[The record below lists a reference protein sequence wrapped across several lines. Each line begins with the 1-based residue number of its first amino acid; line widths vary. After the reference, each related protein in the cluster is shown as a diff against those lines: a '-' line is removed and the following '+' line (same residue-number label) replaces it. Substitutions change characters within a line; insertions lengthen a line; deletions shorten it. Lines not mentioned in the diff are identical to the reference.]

1 MDCDMGDTIIK
12 LETVHKSFP
21 KARQKLEVLRG
32 VELRVGEGEFVA
44 IQGKS
49 GTGKT
54 TLLNVI
60 AGFLRPDAGRVV
72 VADRDIY
79 TVDDSARSRFRNEK
93 IGFIFQQF
101 FLIRYLSCEE
111 NLSLP
116 GLFSRWKGKELRDKV
131 DKILEMMDLVS
142 MRDRYPVTLSGGQ
155 QQKIAIGR
163 ALLLEPRILLCDE
176 PVGNLDKETGTRILK
191 VFKDLSTRRNITVIV
206 VTHMDRISEF
216 SDRMLIL
223 EQGRLRDAAAS

>member
-1 MDCDMGDTIIK
+1 MDGEIIH
-12 LETVHKSFP
+12 LEAVHKSFS
-21 KARQKLEVLRG
+21 KARRKLDVLCG
-32 VELRVGEGEFVA
+32 VDFRVAEGEFVA

-60 AGFLRPDAGRVV
+60 AGFLRPDSGRVV
-72 VADRDIY
+72 VAERNLY
-79 TVDDSARSRFRNEK
+79 SSDDTQRSRFRNEN

-116 GLFSRWKGKELRDKV
+116 GLFSRWKGQELRDKV
-131 DKILEMMDLVS
+131 DRILEMMDLVS

-155 QQKIAIGR
+155 QQRIAIGR
-163 ALLLEPRILLCDE
+163 ALLLEPKILLCDE
-176 PVGNLDKETGTRILK
+176 PVGNLDKETGTRILQI
-191 VFKDLSTRRNITVIV
+191 FKDLSRTRNITVIV

-223 EQGRLRDAAAS
+223 EKGKLRDAAAS

>member
-1 MDCDMGDTIIK
+1 MDNGIIH
-12 LETVHKSFP
+12 LEGVHKSFS
-21 KARQKLEVLRG
+21 KARHKLEVLCG
-32 VELRVGEGEFVA
+32 VDFRVGEGEFVA

-60 AGFLRPDAGRVV
+60 AGFLRPDSGHVV
-72 VADRDIY
+72 VDERDLY
-79 TVDDSARSRFRNEK
+79 SADDSERSRFRNEK

-116 GLFSRWKGKELRDKV
+116 GLFSKWKGKELRDKV
-131 DKILEMMDLVS
+131 DRILEMMDLMS

-163 ALLLEPRILLCDE
+163 ALLMEPKILLCDE

-191 VFKDLSTRRNITVIV
+191 IFKDLSKTRRITVIV

-223 EQGRLRDAAAS
+223 EKGKLHDASAS

>member
-1 MDCDMGDTIIK
+1 
-12 LETVHKSFP
+12 
-21 KARQKLEVLRG
+21 
-32 VELRVGEGEFVA
+32 
-44 IQGKS
+44 
-49 GTGKT
+49 
-54 TLLNVI
+54 
-60 AGFLRPDAGRVV
+60 VV
-72 VADRDIY
+72 VADKDLY
-79 TVDDSARSRFRNEK
+79 SADDSARSRFRNEK

-116 GLFSRWKGKELRDKV
+116 GLFSRWKGKELKDKV
-131 DKILEMMDLVS
+131 DRILEMMDLVS

-155 QQKIAIGR
+155 QQRIAIGR
-163 ALLLEPRILLCDE
+163 ALLLEPKILLCDE

-191 VFKDLSTRRNITVIV
+191 IFKDLSRSRNITVIV

-223 EQGRLRDAAAS
+223 ENGKLRDAEAS

>member
-1 MDCDMGDTIIK
+1 MDREIIH
-12 LETVHKSFP
+12 LEGVHKSFA

-32 VELRVGEGEFVA
+32 VDFRVGEGEFVA

-60 AGFLRPDAGRVV
+60 AGFLRPDSGRVV
-72 VADRDIY
+72 VDEKDLYLA
-79 TVDDSARSRFRNEK
+79 DDSQRSRFRNEK

-131 DKILEMMDLVS
+131 DRILEMMDLVS
-142 MRDRYPVTLSGGQ
+142 MRERYPVTLSGGQ
-155 QQKIAIGR
+155 QQRIAIGR
-163 ALLLEPRILLCDE
+163 ALLLEPKILLCDE

-191 VFKDLSTRRNITVIV
+191 IFKDLSKTRNITVIV

-223 EQGRLRDAAAS
+223 EKGKLQDASAS